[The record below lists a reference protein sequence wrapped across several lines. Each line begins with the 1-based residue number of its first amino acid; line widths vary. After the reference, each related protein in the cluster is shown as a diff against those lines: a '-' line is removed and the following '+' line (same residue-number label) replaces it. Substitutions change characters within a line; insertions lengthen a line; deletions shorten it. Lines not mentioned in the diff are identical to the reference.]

1 MEDKIYP
8 LIIVG
13 AGPAGYSASI
23 YSSRYKIE
31 HLIIGELPG
40 GLITEAHKVCNYPG
54 FPEISGMELGQRFQ
68 KQAQELGVEE
78 INKRIGEI
86 IMEEGVFRLRA
97 EGDDIYKAKRVLL
110 ATGTVRRKLD
120 VKGEKEL
127 LGKGVSY
134 CATCDAFFYKDKI
147 VGVIGGSN
155 AATTAA
161 LYLSEV
167 AKKVFLIYRRDKLR
181 GDKTWI
187 ENVHKKE
194 NIEIIYNTNVTEFRG
209 EERLESLLL
218 DNVYKNSKILTVN
231 GVFVEIGS
239 IPYTA
244 FTKELG
250 IEQTKGGYIKVNKD
264 QSTNVPNL
272 YAAGDITD
280 NSNNFRQVIT
290 ATAEGAVAANAIY
303 KGISKNG

>member
-1 MEDKIYP
+1 MKTYP

-13 AGPAGYSASI
+13 SGPAGYTASI
-23 YSSRYKIE
+23 YSARYKIE

-54 FPEISGMELGQRFQ
+54 FPKISGMELGQKFQ
-68 KQAQELGVEE
+68 KQAQDLGVDEV
-78 INKRIGEI
+78 NKRVGDI
-86 IMEEGVFRLRA
+86 ILEDDIFKLRA
-97 EGDDIYKAKRVLL
+97 EEGEIYKAKRVLL
-110 ATGTVRRKLD
+110 ATGTVRRKLNIP
-120 VKGEKEL
+120 GEKEL
-127 LGKGVSY
+127 IGKGVSY
-134 CATCDAFFYKDKI
+134 CATCDAFFYKDKT
-147 VGVIGGSN
+147 VGVIGGAN

-181 GDKTWI
+181 GDRTWI
-187 ENVHKKE
+187 ENVHKRD
-194 NIEIIYNTNVTEFRG
+194 NIEVIYNTNVAEFKG
-209 EERLESLLL
+209 EDRLQSLTL
-218 DNVYKNSKILTVN
+218 DNVYKGNKKLDVD

-239 IPYTA
+239 VPYTA

-250 IEQTKGGYIKVNKD
+250 IDQTESGYIKVNAD

-280 NSNNFRQVIT
+280 NSNSFRQVIT
-290 ATAEGAVAANAIY
+290 AAAEGAVAANAIY
-303 KGISKNG
+303 QEISKNG